1 MKTIYKRDLPPAS
14 LDGWQVT
21 VLRLIF
27 PTGFG
32 SPKHVHPGFGYVLE
46 AELRFPIEG
55 EPQIL
60 LSADD
65 AFYEAPGAIH
75 LPSGSPSAT
84 KPARVLVV
92 AFGEKGKGTN
102 GTPNDQ

>member
-1 MKTIYKRDLPPAS
+1 MKTIYKRGLPPVS

-46 AELRFPIEG
+46 AELRFHIEG
-55 EPQIL
+55 EPQTL

-65 AFYEAPGAIH
+65 AFDEAPGAIH
-75 LPSGSPSAT
+75 LPSGSPSAP